1 LPPVEKRRQ
10 HRITDVNVNVKQ
22 SHAAFKRPRIGAAT
36 FIKRFL
42 FIAIKQ
48 LLRLET
54 VLIRSSQPNY
64 EKAAFTI
71 SGQGTLVTLLIRT

>member
-1 LPPVEKRRQ
+1 M
-10 HRITDVNVNVKQ
+10 
-22 SHAAFKRPRIGAAT
+22 GAAT

-64 EKAAFTI
+64 EKAAFTL
-71 SGQGTLVTLLIRT
+71 SGQRMSQRF

>member
-1 LPPVEKRRQ
+1 M
-10 HRITDVNVNVKQ
+10 
-22 SHAAFKRPRIGAAT
+22 GAAT
-36 FIKRFL
+36 FIGRFL

-64 EKAAFTI
+64 EKAAFARNGR
-71 SGQGTLVTLLIRT
+71 SMPATL

>member
-1 LPPVEKRRQ
+1 M
-10 HRITDVNVNVKQ
+10 
-22 SHAAFKRPRIGAAT
+22 GAAT

-64 EKAAFTI
+64 EKAA
-71 SGQGTLVTLLIRT
+71 SARKGHGMPVTLLIRT

>member
-1 LPPVEKRRQ
+1 M
-10 HRITDVNVNVKQ
+10 
-22 SHAAFKRPRIGAAT
+22 SGAAT
-36 FIKRFL
+36 FIKRFF

-64 EKAAFTI
+64 ERAAPCRSLPIMPEDF
-71 SGQGTLVTLLIRT
+71 